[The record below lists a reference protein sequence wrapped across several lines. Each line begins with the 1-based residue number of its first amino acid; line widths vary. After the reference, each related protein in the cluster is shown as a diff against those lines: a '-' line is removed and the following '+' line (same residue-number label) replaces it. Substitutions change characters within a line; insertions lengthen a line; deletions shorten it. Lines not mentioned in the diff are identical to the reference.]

1 MSFRESLFAKKKGIE
16 LTANLNPDLST
27 DSGHIVFIVSGFDT
41 KPDEFFAIQ
50 KYEILKD
57 YE

>member
-1 MSFRESLFAKKKGIE
+1 MSFRQSLFAKKKGIE

-41 KPDEFFAIQ
+41 KPDEFFAI
-50 KYEILKD
+50 
-57 YE
+57 